1 MSESS
6 PEGGWGGRSVRYES
20 FATVGEIR
28 VYGKIA
34 LHLLFGWSLDKDKK
48 SLDQSKQFS

>member
-1 MSESS
+1 M
-6 PEGGWGGRSVRYES
+6 V
-20 FATVGEIR
+20 TVLNEKNETVKLIDYNITEVKHIER
-28 VYGKIA
+28 GKIA